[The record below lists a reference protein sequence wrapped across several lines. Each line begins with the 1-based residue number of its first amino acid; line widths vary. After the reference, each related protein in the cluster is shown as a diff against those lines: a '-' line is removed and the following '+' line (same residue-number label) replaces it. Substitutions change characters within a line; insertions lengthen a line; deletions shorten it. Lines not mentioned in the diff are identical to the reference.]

1 MRAHFPGWLLLLG
14 ALTAIGPLSIDM
26 YLPAFVAMAEGLSGS
41 RGEIERTLPMF
52 LAGLAIGQLVY
63 GPISDRF
70 GRRPPLM
77 VGLGIYVLGSLGC
90 ALASD
95 VSTLTAF
102 RLVQALGG
110 GVGMVVARAVIR
122 DRLDPQ
128 ASARA
133 ISKLML
139 VMGLAPILA
148 PLAGGWMLEVASWR
162 GIFVVQA
169 IFGAICLAWGFAA
182 LVESRPLHSVQ
193 PLRLLGA
200 LRVYAELATD
210 RRFLLP
216 TLCGGL
222 GMGGMFAYIAGS
234 PFVLIAMYGV
244 DASDYGWIFG
254 FNALGLIAASQLNG
268 YWLRRFTPMTVLRYS
283 SFVPALAGVGLLLMS
298 LSGPPPLSILVTGLF
313 VYVASLGAITPNTA
327 AIAMAP
333 HGRAAGAA
341 SALLG
346 SLSFTIG
353 MVAGLAVS
361 LLEGR
366 GVLPMAGVMAVCGLL
381 SSVAGRWTLS
391 GAKVSTSM
399 PMTDAE
405 FFP

>member
-1 MRAHFPGWLLLLG
+1 MREHFPGWLLLLG

-26 YLPAFVAMAEGLSGS
+26 YLPAFVAMAETLGGS
-41 RGEIERTLPMF
+41 RGEIERTLPIF

-77 VGLGIYVLGSLGC
+77 VGLAIYVAGSLGC
-90 ALASD
+90 ALATDISM
-95 VSTLTAF
+95 LTGF
-102 RLVQALGG
+102 RLLQALGG

-148 PLAGGWMLEVASWR
+148 PLVGGWMLEVASWR

-169 IFGAICLAWGFAA
+169 AFGALCLAWGFAG
-182 LVESRPLHSVQ
+182 LVESRPLQSVQ

-200 LRVYAELATD
+200 LRTYAGLATD

-222 GMGGMFAYIAGS
+222 GMGGLFAYIAGS

-244 DASDYGWIFG
+244 EAADYGWIFG
-254 FNALGLIAASQLNG
+254 FNAIGLIAASQLNG
-268 YWLRRFTPMTVLRYS
+268 YWLRRYTPMAVLKLTA
-283 SFVPALAGVGLLLMS
+283 FVPALAGVGLVLMS
-298 LSGPPPLSILVTGLF
+298 LSGLPPLALLVTGLF
-313 VYVASLGAITPNTA
+313 TYVASLGAITPNTA
-327 AIAMAP
+327 ALAMAP
-333 HGRAAGAA
+333 HGRTAGAA

-346 SLSFTIG
+346 SLSFMAG

-361 LLEGR
+361 LFEGHS
-366 GVLPMAGVMAVCGLL
+366 VLPMTGVMAVCGLL
-381 SSVAGRWTLS
+381 SGVAGWGTLRAATAS
-391 GAKVSTSM
+391 APQPVTEVESI
-399 PMTDAE
+399 
-405 FFP
+405 F